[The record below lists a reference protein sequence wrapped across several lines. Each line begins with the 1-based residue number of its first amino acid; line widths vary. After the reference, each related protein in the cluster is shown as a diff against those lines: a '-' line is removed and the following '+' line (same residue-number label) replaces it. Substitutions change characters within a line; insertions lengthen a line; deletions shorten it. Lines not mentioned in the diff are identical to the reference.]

1 MKEKYSKPE
10 GDKELSEAEVRE
22 CVCMRASVS
31 TISSISAVSHCL

>member
-22 CVCMRASVS
+22 CVCMRASYYS
-31 TISSISAVSHCL
+31 FHNFQYFSS